1 MTKELTRNHDMQTY
15 LPLAPKT
22 LNADQRDEALASLMF
37 LVENRYGRI
46 KSGSCS
52 DVSKPRRIMGYK
64 K

>member
-1 MTKELTRNHDMQTY
+1 MQTY